1 MRLECRNL
9 WATPNTRSC
18 FPAPLAELYQMSLGL
33 VEVNWIVDHFKAE
46 LLSCLDLPTSPGNLL
61 GH

>member
-1 MRLECRNL
+1 MRIECGNL
-9 WATPNTRSC
+9 WATPNTRCC
-18 FPAPLAELYQMSLGL
+18 FPAALVEVYQMSLRL

-46 LLSCLDLPTSPGNLL
+46 LLPCLDFPTSPGNLL